1 MNKSVKSKHR
11 QFDIHMFR
19 ARWCRGRSKLKE
31 KVDLIV
37 KVKLGLKEKVLEFTS
52 GKYSFGYFILSKHVL
67 SLKS

>member
-1 MNKSVKSKHR
+1 MNWSVKSKHR

-19 ARWCRGRSKLKE
+19 ATSDLKE